1 MQQISSFP
9 TEFLKY
15 SGGDQAVS
23 ARKER
28 TKSICSALTLFFT
41 IIGILLDDDN
51 NNIYKKGSFNFAK
64 FYLQRLY
71 NIQGS
76 IYHL

>member
-1 MQQISSFP
+1 
-9 TEFLKY
+9 LKY

-41 IIGILLDDDN
+41 IIGIFLDDNDD
-51 NNIYKKGSFNFAK
+51 NNIYKKWSSNFAK